1 MKNIFFLLLVIT
13 CSNSFGNTDRLFD
26 NLYNGLKERRLLLRH
41 EIKNIQKQY
50 ENDLNKSSQIFAL
63 KRLSA
68 ILKVS
73 DSISTKKVNKNYI
86 INNVTKL
93 MKSIKFDMDNTKL
106 ATPKQKRQ
114 VQFAHNNLFPTSSSI
129 AKAIK
134 VKNSPKEIQTISIKQ
149 SALKAATQDLNSS
162 HESGQAKTNIY
173 EYLVFVVALCLM
185 FIAGRKSRTFN
196 NKQSCAPTSSSN
208 NQSKITMTKL
218 LTFLTKTFSTPALIC
233 DSKQQVKW
241 SNSFCEKDL
250 DIQANDIFDFH
261 AESVLLGAHRYFKCS
276 DTYYLIQSRKI
287 KNKILYFFVP
297 LEIGPA
303 LAASN
308 VVTSVHSIDKK
319 IDKKIDNFRNLIEDF
334 KDVFQTQNTSL
345 ELTTNINTE
354 NLCSPINLS
363 IIHSFLDSLLETI
376 ESEPKSHVSIKL
388 DIAQSKSQL
397 NLDFDVSNIS
407 SNALRFAFSVN
418 QKKLEDLNL
427 SCTFFNS
434 ENGIKAKVLY
444 RSSYLLTDRQ
454 NLC

>member
-13 CSNSFGNTDRLFD
+13 CSNSFGNTDLLFD

-50 ENDLNKSSQIFAL
+50 ENDLNKSSQIYAL

-68 ILKVS
+68 ILKAS
-73 DSISTKKVNKNYI
+73 DSISTNKVNKNYI

-114 VQFAHNNLFPTSSSI
+114 VQFARNSLFPTSSSI

-134 VKNSPKEIQTISIKQ
+134 VKNPPKEIQTISIKQ
-149 SALKAATQDLNSS
+149 SALKAAPQDLNSS
-162 HESGQAKTNIY
+162 DESGQAKTNIY

-208 NQSKITMTKL
+208 NQSKITVTKL

-276 DTYYLIQSRKI
+276 DTYYLIQSKKI

-308 VVTSVHSIDKK
+308 VATSIKSIDKK
-319 IDKKIDNFRNLIEDF
+319 VDNVESLIEDF
-334 KDVFQTQNTSL
+334 KDEFQTHNTSL
-345 ELTTNINTE
+345 ELTTNINKE

-376 ESEPKSHVSIKL
+376 KSEPKSHVSIKL

-427 SCTFFNS
+427 SCTFFNR
-434 ENGIKAKVLY
+434 EKGINARVLY
-444 RSSYLLTDRQ
+444 RSNTLASLSA
-454 NLC
+454 